1 MSNLNNSKMKKGD
14 ILHIPLGIE
23 DFCSYCPC
31 CRGDECKHS
40 ASDCTND
47 ACEINILE
55 RTITFK

>member
-1 MSNLNNSKMKKGD
+1 MEKGD

-47 ACEINILE
+47 ACVINVLE